1 MITNFDS
8 TAIASEENL
17 QKNPTI
23 QQLLEIEADA
33 SRRIAQQLADK
44 KQECGKNKRKWQE
57 YLQENGITERDAKK
71 RIKLVRLP
79 LVLWQVGT
87 IMALQLVTPM
97 MEPVRDYFTA
107 TGDEVTQE
115 AVQAKMDDVKQM
127 RKMERELLAQE
138 EEVSIWK
145 MDKNGRR
152 YWESGK
158 SYDQQAGVV
167 LEELV
172 KETGKLPQTIISE
185 ALLQMVDGGMSV
197 SRLVNDNI
205 LNGDDTAEASGVFTI
220 RTNFGGMRGEV
231 SQVLSE
237 ISTTGETR
245 EAKLLG

>member
-1 MITNFDS
+1 MITNIDA

-23 QQLLEIEADA
+23 QQLLKREADA
-33 SRRIAQQLADK
+33 SRQIAQQLADK

-57 YLQENGITERDAKK
+57 YLQENGITERDANK

-107 TGDEVTQE
+107 TGDKVTQE
-115 AVQAKMDDVKQM
+115 AVQAKMDDVKLM
-127 RKMERELLAQE
+127 RKMERELLAEE
-138 EEVSIWK
+138 EEVSVWK

-158 SYDQQAGVV
+158 SYDQEAGVV

-185 ALLQMVDGGMSV
+185 ALLLMVDGGVSV
-197 SRLVNDNI
+197 SRLVDDKI
-205 LNGDDTAEASGVFTI
+205 FDGDDIAEFSTQESGLTEHQRLV
-220 RTNFGGMRGEV
+220 
-231 SQVLSE
+231 
-237 ISTTGETR
+237 
-245 EAKLLG
+245 

>member
-8 TAIASEENL
+8 TAIASKENL

-33 SRRIAQQLADK
+33 SRQIAQQLADK

-57 YLQENGITERDAKK
+57 YLQKNGLTERDAKK

-115 AVQAKMDDVKQM
+115 AVQAKMDDVKLM

-138 EEVSIWK
+138 EEVSVWK

-158 SYDQQAGVV
+158 SYDQEAGVV

-185 ALLQMVDGGMSV
+185 ALLLRFDGGVSV
-197 SRLVNDNI
+197 
-205 LNGDDTAEASGVFTI
+205 
-220 RTNFGGMRGEV
+220 
-231 SQVLSE
+231 
-237 ISTTGETR
+237 
-245 EAKLLG
+245 

>member
-1 MITNFDS
+1 MITNLDS

-23 QQLLEIEADA
+23 QQLLKIEADA
-33 SRRIAQQLADK
+33 SRKIAQQLADK
-44 KQECGKNKRKWQE
+44 KQECGQNKRKWQE
-57 YLQENGITERDAKK
+57 YLQENGLTERDAKK

-97 MEPVRDYFTA
+97 MEPVRNYFTA

-115 AVQAKMDDVKQM
+115 AVQAKMDDAKLM
-127 RKMERELLAQE
+127 RKMERELMAQE
-138 EEVSIWK
+138 EEVSVWK
-145 MDKNGRR
+145 VDKNGRR

-158 SYDQQAGVV
+158 SYDQEAGVV

-185 ALLQMVDGGMSV
+185 ALLLMVNGGASV
-197 SRLVNDNI
+197 PRPSDERQNNDVE
-205 LNGDDTAEASGVFTI
+205 TAWD
-220 RTNFGGMRGEV
+220 
-231 SQVLSE
+231 
-237 ISTTGETR
+237 
-245 EAKLLG
+245 AKLTKRLEDIDSGTAIGEPSNQVFSELREKYS

>member
-1 MITNFDS
+1 MITNLDS

-23 QQLLEIEADA
+23 QELLKREADA
-33 SRRIAQQLADK
+33 SRQIAQQLADK

-57 YLQENGITERDAKK
+57 YLQENGLTERDANK

-107 TGDEVTQE
+107 TGDKVTQE
-115 AVQAKMDDVKQM
+115 AVQAKMDDAKLM
-127 RKMERELLAQE
+127 RKMERELMAQE
-138 EEVSIWK
+138 EEVSVWK
-145 MDKNGRR
+145 LDKNGRR

-158 SYDQQAGVV
+158 SYDQEAGVV

-185 ALLQMVDGGMSV
+185 ALLLMVDGGVSV
-197 SRLVNDNI
+197 ERLVDDKI
-205 LNGDDTAEASGVFTI
+205 LNGDDTAELRSQESGLREGQATGV
-220 RTNFGGMRGEV
+220 R
-231 SQVLSE
+231 SQTAF
-237 ISTTGETR
+237 ISG
-245 EAKLLG
+245 A

>member
-1 MITNFDS
+1 MITNLDS
-8 TAIASEENL
+8 TAIASEENF
-17 QKNPTI
+17 QKNLTI

-33 SRRIAQQLADK
+33 SRQIAQQLADK

-57 YLQENGITERDAKK
+57 YLQENGLTERDANK

-107 TGDEVTQE
+107 TGDKVTQE
-115 AVQAKMDDVKQM
+115 AVQAKMDDVKLM

-138 EEVSIWK
+138 EEVSVWK
-145 MDKNGRR
+145 VDKNGRR
-152 YWESGK
+152 YWETGK
-158 SYDQQAGVV
+158 SYDQEAGVV

-185 ALLQMVDGGMSV
+185 ALLLMVDGGVSV
-197 SRLVNDNI
+197 PRPSDGQNNDVE
-205 LNGDDTAEASGVFTI
+205 TAWD
-220 RTNFGGMRGEV
+220 
-231 SQVLSE
+231 
-237 ISTTGETR
+237 
-245 EAKLLG
+245 AKLTKRLEDIHSGTAIGEPSNQVFSELREKYS

>member
-1 MITNFDS
+1 LFSSLFKLKAMIANIDS

-23 QQLLEIEADA
+23 QQLLKIEADA
-33 SRRIAQQLADK
+33 SRRIAQELADK
-44 KQECGKNKRKWQE
+44 KQECGQNKRKWQE

-107 TGDEVTQE
+107 TGDKVTQE
-115 AVQAKMDDVKQM
+115 AVQAKMDDMKLM
-127 RKMERELLAQE
+127 RKMERELLAEE
-138 EEVSIWK
+138 EEVSVWK
-145 MDKNGRR
+145 LDKNGRR

-158 SYDQQAGVV
+158 SYDQEAGVV

-185 ALLQMVDGGMSV
+185 ALLLMVDGGVSV
-197 SRLVNDNI
+197 SRLVDDKI
-205 LNGDDTAEASGVFTI
+205 LDGDDTAELRSQESGLREHQPT
-220 RTNFGGMRGEV
+220 EV
-231 SQVLSE
+231 RSQTAF
-237 ISTTGETR
+237 ISG
-245 EAKLLG
+245 A

>member
-1 MITNFDS
+1 MITNLDS

-23 QQLLEIEADA
+23 QQLLKIEADA
-33 SRRIAQQLADK
+33 SRKIAQQLADK
-44 KQECGKNKRKWQE
+44 KQECGQNKRKWQE
-57 YLQENGITERDAKK
+57 YLQENGLTERDAKK

-87 IMALQLVTPM
+87 IMALGLVTPM

-115 AVQAKMDDVKQM
+115 AVQAKMDDMKLM
-127 RKMERELLAQE
+127 RKMERELMAEE
-138 EEVSIWK
+138 EEVSVWK
-145 MDKNGRR
+145 VDKNGRR

-158 SYDQQAGVV
+158 SYDQEAGVV

-185 ALLQMVDGGMSV
+185 ALLQMVNGSASV
-197 SRLVNDNI
+197 PRPSDERQNNDVETAWDTELTKRLEDI
-205 LNGDDTAEASGVFTI
+205 DSGTAI
-220 RTNFGGMRGEV
+220 GEP
-231 SQVLSE
+231 SNQIFSE
-237 ISTTGETR
+237 LQEKYS
-245 EAKLLG
+245 

>member
-1 MITNFDS
+1 MITNLDS

-23 QQLLEIEADA
+23 QELLKREADA
-33 SRRIAQQLADK
+33 SRQIAQQLADK

-57 YLQENGITERDAKK
+57 YLQENGITERDANK

-107 TGDEVTQE
+107 TGDKVTQE
-115 AVQAKMDDVKQM
+115 AVQAKMDDAKLM
-127 RKMERELLAQE
+127 RKMERELMAQE
-138 EEVSIWK
+138 EEVSVWK
-145 MDKNGRR
+145 LDKNGRR

-158 SYDQQAGVV
+158 SYDQEAGVV

-185 ALLQMVDGGMSV
+185 ALLLMVDGGVSV
-197 SRLVNDNI
+197 ERLVDDKI
-205 LNGDDTAEASGVFTI
+205 LNGDDTAELRSQESGLREGQATGV
-220 RTNFGGMRGEV
+220 R
-231 SQVLSE
+231 SQTAF
-237 ISTTGETR
+237 ISG
-245 EAKLLG
+245 A

>member
-1 MITNFDS
+1 MISNFDS

-23 QQLLEIEADA
+23 QELLKREADA
-33 SRRIAQQLADK
+33 SRQIAQQLADK

-57 YLQENGITERDAKK
+57 YLQENGITERDANK

-107 TGDEVTQE
+107 TGDKVTQE
-115 AVQAKMDDVKQM
+115 AVEAKMDDAKLM
-127 RKMERELLAQE
+127 RKMERELLAEE

-152 YWESGK
+152 YWQSGK
-158 SYDQQAGVV
+158 SYDQEAGVV

-185 ALLQMVDGGMSV
+185 ALLQMVNGGASV
-197 SRLVNDNI
+197 SRP
-205 LNGDDTAEASGVFTI
+205 SG
-220 RTNFGGMRGEV
+220 R
-231 SQVLSE
+231 
-237 ISTTGETR
+237 
-245 EAKLLG
+245 

>member
-8 TAIASEENL
+8 TAIASKENL

-33 SRRIAQQLADK
+33 SRQIAQQLADK

-57 YLQENGITERDAKK
+57 YLQKNGITERDAKK

-115 AVQAKMDDVKQM
+115 AVQAKMDDVKLM
-127 RKMERELLAQE
+127 RKMERELLAQD
-138 EEVSIWK
+138 EEVSVWK

-158 SYDQQAGVV
+158 SYDQEAGVV

-185 ALLQMVDGGMSV
+185 ALLLRFDGGVSV

-205 LNGDDTAEASGVFTI
+205 LNGDDIAEFKSQESGL
-220 RTNFGGMRGEV
+220 REH
-231 SQVLSE
+231 QP
-237 ISTTGETR
+237 TGVR
-245 EAKLLG
+245 SNL